1 MWRSASPT
9 SYSPSPAFGSGLAL
23 QLPESR
29 HGCNSNVSSGLEE
42 KNFTVAMAR
51 GDIWLQ
57 RISCSAARG
66 ASAIATADQARA
78 ARLLAV
84 LAVSGQQ
91 RNQIHHRPA
100 GEAAVHWPAA
110 TRQMQPC
117 SLAVWLS
124 GCLSIS
130 LRLRKPS
137 HRIGLQRCN
146 RGRGGGARESRHVA
160 EAPPKSGLAGKGGP
174 CRRERRLRGP
184 WRWTLEAWPRC
195 WRTLREPPTAA
206 APSRRVW
213 GSPHGGSAG
222 PGGC

>member
-1 MWRSASPT
+1 MLAV
-9 SYSPSPAFGSGLAL
+9 GLKK
-23 QLPESR
+23 
-29 HGCNSNVSSGLEE
+29 

-124 GCLSIS
+124 GSLSIS

-174 CRRERRLRGP
+174 WSPGKEIEGPLALDARSLAAVLEDAARASHSCCTVQTRLGKPAWGICGARRLLSYEVR
-184 WRWTLEAWPRC
+184 
-195 WRTLREPPTAA
+195 PTQCRDGRK
-206 APSRRVW
+206 P
-213 GSPHGGSAG
+213 
-222 PGGC
+222 